1 MISVSRII
9 AVVKRHMH
17 LQFRDNMR
25 LSDVIYWPVIDVVL
39 WGANGAWM
47 ETLGSEPYLM
57 KTLVICAFLWQIA
70 LRANL
75 ELSTNL
81 LEEMWERNMINLFCS
96 PLSFFEWMMGLLIVS
111 LIRIAMVFGVCVLV
125 THYTFDVN
133 IFSLG
138 YGPLGAILVS
148 LIVAG
153 WGMGCLN
160 SSIII
165 RMGRR
170 AQNFP
175 WIFSWLFAPLC
186 GVFSDISILPVWIQV
201 ISSYIPLTPIFQ
213 VIRILVKTGTCD
225 YVLIEKSL
233 ILGSIYLIFGYILFS
248 KLFDS
253 SKQQGLTTLE

>member
-1 MISVSRII
+1 MISIFRIV

-25 LSDVIYWPVIDVVL
+25 LSDIIYWPVIDVVL
-39 WGANGAWM
+39 WGGNGAWM
-47 ETLGSEPYLM
+47 ATLGSQQYLM
-57 KTLVICAFLWQIA
+57 QTLVISAFLWQVA

-81 LEEMWERNMINLFCS
+81 LEEMWERNMLNLFCS
-96 PLSFFEWMMGLLIVS
+96 PLSFFEWIIALFIVS
-111 LIRIAMVFGVCVLV
+111 LIRIAIVFGVCVFV
-125 THYTFDVN
+125 TQYVFNVS

-138 YGPLGAILVS
+138 YGPLMIIL
-148 LIVAG
+148 LALTIAG

-175 WIFSWLFAPLC
+175 WIFSWLFAPMC
-186 GVFSDISILPVWIQV
+186 GVFSDISILPMWLQY
-201 ISSYIPLTPIFQ
+201 ISACIPLTPIFQ
-213 VIRILVKTGTCD
+213 AVRILVRTGVFEYSLIQKSIVLGIIYLVAG
-225 YVLIEKSL
+225 YVLFL
-233 ILGSIYLIFGYILFS
+233 R
-248 KLFDS
+248 LFDS
-253 SKQQGLTTLE
+253 SKQRGLTTLE